1 MPSDD
6 KAFET
11 LAEKTLQDLLEQV
24 DDALGDQI
32 DVDLD
37 GSILSIELESGGQ
50 YIINKQAPN
59 REIWMSSPISG
70 AKHFFYD
77 EDVNAWIDT
86 RGSEN
91 FYELLSAELSQASGR
106 AFALKWKRALIF
118 GVIGGANVFQAP

>member
-106 AFALKWKRALIF
+106 AFALK
-118 GVIGGANVFQAP
+118 